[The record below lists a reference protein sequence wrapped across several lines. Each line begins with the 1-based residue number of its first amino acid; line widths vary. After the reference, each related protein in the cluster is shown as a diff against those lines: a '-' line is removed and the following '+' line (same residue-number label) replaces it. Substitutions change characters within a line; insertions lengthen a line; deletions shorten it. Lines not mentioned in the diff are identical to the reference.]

1 VSLPEVL
8 TVGRVSVDL
17 YPEQIGVP
25 LADVRTFRK
34 MLGGSPTNVA
44 VAAARLGRRSAVVT
58 RVGDDPFGSYVRQA
72 LAGFGVDASRVGTH
86 PTLRTP
92 LAFCEIFPPDRF
104 PLLFYREP
112 RAPDLEL
119 EIDCDE
125 AAAVPL
131 LWTTGTGLSQ
141 QPSRSRTRAALEA
154 RERRPFT
161 VHDLD
166 YRAIFWASPEQA
178 GHWNREALAHAT
190 VAVGNYEEVSV
201 TLGQPVAPDRA
212 AEALLDLGPDLA
224 IVKLGGEGVL
234 GATREESVIVP
245 PLKVDVVNGLGA
257 GDAFGGALCHG
268 LLSEWPLERMLRFAN
283 AAGALVAGRLGCSD
297 DMPTAEEVEAL
308 CAA

>member
-1 VSLPEVL
+1 MTLEIL

-17 YPEQIGVP
+17 YPEQVGVP
-25 LADVRTFRK
+25 LAEVRTFRK

-58 RVGDDPFGSYVRQA
+58 RVGDDPFGAYVREA
-72 LAGFGVDASRVGTH
+72 LAGFGVDPSFVGTH

-92 LAFCEIFPPDRF
+92 LAFCEIFPPDSF

-112 RAPDLEL
+112 SAPDLEL
-119 EIDCDE
+119 EIDTGT
-125 AAAVPL
+125 AAAVDL

-141 QPSRSRTRAALEA
+141 QPSRSRTRAALQA
-154 RERRPFT
+154 RGRKRFT

-166 YRAIFWASPEQA
+166 YRPMFWQSAEQA

-190 VAVGNYEEVSV
+190 VAVGNAEEVAV
-201 TLGQPVAPDRA
+201 TLGEELEP
-212 AEALLDLGPDLA
+212 AEAATALLALGLELA
-224 IVKLGGEGVL
+224 VVKLGHEGVL
-234 GATREESVIVP
+234 GATRDESVLVP
-245 PLKVDVVNGLGA
+245 PVEVEVVNGLGA

-268 LLSEWPLERMLRFAN
+268 LLSEWPLERTLRFAN

-297 DMPTAEEVEAL
+297 DMPTADEVEAL
-308 CAA
+308 CAG